1 MTIRPNN
8 FGTVGTHPSQHT
20 HIQPATTFTEMSLVT
35 VGGGE
40 GKILADSKDQFFTEL
55 HHHVYCNNALSQDR
69 IILNRII
76 LNLYEKGH

>member
-40 GKILADSKDQFFTEL
+40 GKILADSKDQFSWDYITM
-55 HHHVYCNNALSQDR
+55 CIA
-69 IILNRII
+69 ITP
-76 LNLYEKGH
+76 